1 MNQNRNNPIAGML
14 GQLLRQN
21 PQMQS
26 NPLAQNMISVIQN
39 GDDAKGVD
47 SADTE
52 ESGKVIDMIKDLA
65 QAQKYC
71 WEACYYKTLIK
82 AMEDADYQRM
92 GYTQTPKQQAFMKDW
107 LRDPEEFENRMR
119 DKDHGEWPL
128 SRRGEFRHEEG
139 QYGRPYGEYLEARK
153 HYTESHSAMDKADM
167 DKYAGE
173 HLMSAMTA
181 IRTIYGDADPELRK
195 KIKADFSKLV
205 ADMPT

>member
-1 MNQNRNNPIAGML
+1 MEDRCMMS
-14 GQLLRQN
+14 LRS
-21 PQMQS
+21 MMDT
-26 NPLAQNMISVIQN
+26 LVDAQKVEL
-39 GDDAKGVD
+39 AKGVD

-71 WEACYYKTLIK
+71 WEACYYKTLIE

-128 SRRGEFRHEEG
+128 SRRGEFRREEC
-139 QYGRPYGEYLEARK
+139 QYGRPYGEYLEARR

>member
-1 MNQNRNNPIAGML
+1 
-14 GQLLRQN
+14 
-21 PQMQS
+21 
-26 NPLAQNMISVIQN
+26 
-39 GDDAKGVD
+39 
-47 SADTE
+47 
-52 ESGKVIDMIKDLA
+52 
-65 QAQKYC
+65 
-71 WEACYYKTLIK
+71 
-82 AMEDADYQRM
+82 
-92 GYTQTPKQQAFMKDW
+92 MKDW

-128 SRRGEFRHEEG
+128 SRRGEFRREEG
-139 QYGRPYGEYLEARK
+139 QYGRPYGEYLEARR

>member
-1 MNQNRNNPIAGML
+1 MEDRCMMS
-14 GQLLRQN
+14 LRS
-21 PQMQS
+21 MMDT
-26 NPLAQNMISVIQN
+26 LVDAQKVEL
-39 GDDAKGVD
+39 AKGVD

-128 SRRGEFRHEEG
+128 SRRGSSG
-139 QYGRPYGEYLEARK
+139 MRK
-153 HYTESHSAMDKADM
+153 ASTVGLTGSIWKLGSTTRKATLPWTRRIWTSTL
-167 DKYAGE
+167 G
-173 HLMSAMTA
+173 S
-181 IRTIYGDADPELRK
+181 I
-195 KIKADFSKLV
+195 
-205 ADMPT
+205 